1 MFAIIETGGKQ
12 YKVTKGLKF
21 EVEKLEGKE
30 GDEIIIDKVLLISDG
45 EVKIGNPYI
54 DGATVELKTVAQTK
68 GPKVMT
74 FKMKAKTRYRKTIG
88 HRQNYTKVEVV
99 DIIAQ
104 GGKKAPKKV
113 EAVKEVAKEEKV
125 AAVKKPAVKKVAKK
139 KE

>member
-54 DGATVELKTVAQTK
+54 DGATVELKTIAQSK

-99 DIIAQ
+99 NIIAQ
-104 GGKKAPKKV
+104 GGKKAPKK
-113 EAVKEVAKEEKV
+113 AEVVKEEKV
-125 AAVKKPAVKKVAKK
+125 EAVKKPAVKKVAKK